1 MLFIVLVYGYA
12 TGVFSSRKLECGT
25 LWRRSGDLQ
34 GLHPCPPSCFRADG
48 AEDVGGGDAVIMGRS
63 CATSGHASND
73 KRSADI
79 SSLDNLRIKS
89 LRPSIIRWRM
99 NDT

>member
-1 MLFIVLVYGYA
+1 MKA
-12 TGVFSSRKLECGT
+12 SRRAFN
-25 LWRRSGDLQ
+25 RREA
-34 GLHPCPPSCFRADG
+34 FAVRAVKQFHRHLS
-48 AEDVGGGDAVIMGRS
+48 AMQTANLA
-63 CATSGHASND
+63 ATSGHAAND

-89 LRPSIIRWRM
+89 LRPAIIGWRM

>member
-1 MLFIVLVYGYA
+1 MKNEDQSHKVASMHYDFFGEPSSKP
-12 TGVFSSRKLECGT
+12 TGEHIPQTANL
-25 LWRRSGDLQ
+25 
-34 GLHPCPPSCFRADG
+34 A
-48 AEDVGGGDAVIMGRS
+48 
-63 CATSGHASND
+63 ATSGHASND

-89 LRPSIIRWRM
+89 PRPSIIGGCM